1 MNLESGIK
9 RWGLM
14 RRVKKELLLD
24 KYLQNVKKPDEG
36 KKKELIKQWLRQNQS
51 TFQRPYASH

>member
-1 MNLESGIK
+1 MLELKKITTMNLEGNIK

-24 KYLQNVKKPDEG
+24 KYLQSVKKPDEG
-36 KKKELIKQWLRQNQS
+36 KKKK
-51 TFQRPYASH
+51 